1 LRATSLPH
9 NAQSAH
15 EKETRCTP
23 GGAAWIWNCVQVF
36 GSLHK
41 RKVDDSAAPME
52 PPRQRTIVACTNCW
66 KPPAPG
72 DKLKYCG
79 RCETESYCSPHCAK
93 EGWAEHKLVCEG
105 MRKARKSGLAQF
117 EAQGGRKQ
125 DFNQRTRD
133 ITTRFDKLPGFTNE
147 IMLLA
152 WTHRGDS
159 PFIHA
164 FVTNQ
169 GDDWHGTT
177 TECLLSKRT
186 WQTSLDG
193 SGVRVEMMPGSFWD
207 EDPRFPNI
215 YSENLRG
222 QLRERYGR
230 STFCPNKQ
238 YVRMVSM
245 QDSEGRPARVT
256 TTNYFDDKVVRGA
269 EIVEALTT
277 ATKAEDLVDAFAW
290 FETVYSSSD
299 AHDMLQDIRHRAKL
313 LSGCTAQQGSVPV
326 PSRALNNEVACRIFD
341 ALDLAFD
348 VCLIGLRGAGHL
360 NGRQGVIHGLDH
372 KNYERWKAQLDDG
385 TYVSVKAINFERIR
399 LGDYKR
405 IFKP

>member
-1 LRATSLPH
+1 MDSMRHDLCGVPEESHPEVVEASATAKEQTRSLLRL
-9 NAQSAH
+9 
-15 EKETRCTP
+15 
-23 GGAAWIWNCVQVF
+23 
-36 GSLHK
+36 
-41 RKVDDSAAPME
+41 
-52 PPRQRTIVACTNCW
+52 ACSKCRSF
-66 KPPAPG
+66 PPAQG
-72 DKLKYCG
+72 DKLRYCG
-79 RCETESYCSPHCAK
+79 RCGEKAYCSKRCAK
-93 EGWAEHKLVCEG
+93 ADWSEHMRECEG
-105 MRKARKSGLAQF
+105 MRRGRDIALTEH

-125 DFNQRTRD
+125 DFNQIRRD
-133 ITTRFDKLPGFTNE
+133 QIRDDTLSWFAKVPGLTSE
-147 IMLLA
+147 MQLLA
-152 WTHRGDS
+152 WINRGES
-159 PFIHA
+159 PLIYA
-164 FVTNQ
+164 
-169 GDDWHGTT
+169 
-177 TECLLSKRT
+177 
-186 WQTSLDG
+186 TSPIQSAVDG
-193 SGVRVEMMPGSFWD
+193 REVRVEMIPRSFWD

-277 ATKAEDLVDAFAW
+277 ATKAGDLVDAFAW

-341 ALDLAFD
+341 ALNLAFD

-360 NGRQGVIHGLDH
+360 NGRQGVIHGLDS